1 MNNQHEVVVVQE
13 VDVSNIDTVILLD
26 NKNVSARHCN
36 NVSDFAPLHACIAAT
51 AVVIVGGEN
60 PALVVRRLKD
70 IDSSMLIIAINVG
83 NSLDRRL
90 AVLRAG
96 SDACYAAPVCE
107 HELLA
112 LLDSLEKR
120 RPQQPVSPST
130 PGPSWVSILSPT
142 LPRAGVWRLVKCG
155 RSLASPDGQLLP
167 LTTSERVVVARL
179 LAQPGLALH
188 RTEFASQTWSDQ
200 EQKIKPLPRSVDV
213 LISRLRR
220 KAETQGMYLPVLAV
234 RRWGYMFMD
243 QEPERQTRA
252 SRKAHTADDWTEP
265 KTARA
270 IKRATGAKAANSE
283 KKTKA
288 PSTGNSKSSWPP
300 GGSDTPEDNR

>member
-26 NKNVSARHCN
+26 NQNVSVRHCN
-36 NVSDFAPLHACIAAT
+36 NVANFAPLHAALPVTA
-51 AVVIVGGEN
+51 AVVVGGEN
-60 PALVVRRLKD
+60 SALVVKRLKG
-70 IDSSMLIIAINVG
+70 IDPSMLIIAIKVG

-96 SDACYAAPVCE
+96 ADACYAAPVCDR
-107 HELLA
+107 ELLA

-120 RPQQPVSPST
+120 RPRQPISPST

-142 LPRAGVWRLVKCG
+142 LPHAGVWRLVKCG
-155 RSLASPDGQLLP
+155 RSLASPDGQLLG

-188 RTEFASQTWSDQ
+188 RNEFASQTWS
-200 EQKIKPLPRSVDV
+200 EQTPEIRPPPRSLDV

-220 KAETQGMYLPVLAV
+220 KAEKQGMYLPVLAV
-234 RRWGYMFMD
+234 RRWGYTFMG
-243 QEPERQTRA
+243 QEPERPTGPSRA
-252 SRKAHTADDWTEP
+252 THSPDNRPEQKA
-265 KTARA
+265 ARA
-270 IKRATGAKAANSE
+270 TKRSTRAKAA
-283 KKTKA
+283 KAAKPTKT
-288 PSTGNSKSSWPP
+288 SRTGSSKTSWPAGDATEP
-300 GGSDTPEDNR
+300 EKTP